1 MLGDT
6 QFQRQIQLPAHPHF
20 TSLPT
25 VDPLFQIRALVG
37 KLRSCAPAHGRPQS
51 CAPAHGRP
59 RSHVLTSIYSAHGR
73 ERSILFITLFPYL
86 YYPLILS
93 LFVLSPYPFPIWVF
107 PLFIYFPL
115 TPYWGLY
122 SFSH

>member
-1 MLGDT
+1 MRNNPKLNKRVLGDT
-6 QFQRQIQLPAHPHF
+6 RFQRRIQLPAHPHF
-20 TSLPT
+20 KFLPT
-25 VDPLFQIRALVG
+25 VDPLFQIRAPVG
-37 KLRSCAPAHGRPQS
+37 KLWSRAPAHSRPQS
-51 CAPAHGRP
+51 CALA
-59 RSHVLTSIYSAHGR
+59 SIYSAHGR